1 MEILDLIDDLSVWFY
16 EGEENPLLHKEIYV
30 TPSIPSTAIHNYIVW
45 KILCG

>member
-16 EGEENPLLHKEIYV
+16 EGEDFPLLHKEIYV
-30 TPSIPSTAIHNYIVW
+30 TPPTHSTATHNYIVR